1 MGLAKND
8 IIKLNITAMSSEGSG
23 IGKTE
28 DGMVVFVP
36 MTAVGDELFVRI
48 LKVKKTLAYGKIEE
62 IITPSASRV
71 EPECDVFRLCG
82 GCVYCHIDYDSEA
95 KIKEKRVAD
104 AISRIGGID
113 TKVNPIVKAH
123 SPSRYRNKAQIP
135 VGVSPEGKVTMG
147 FFSRHSHRIADSM
160 DCLLQPKVFLTASAV
175 LKDFIQEKN
184 ISTYNEETHT
194 GLVRH
199 LYLRFG
205 EKSGELMV
213 CIVINGDSIPFEEE
227 LVSRLLSALPTIKS
241 ISVNSN
247 TEKTNVILGKNFRVL
262 YGDIYISDTLCGLK
276 FLISP
281 QSFYQV
287 NRSQAEVLYGIARDY
302 AELKST
308 DTLLDLYCGT
318 GTIGLSMALDCK
330 SLIGV
335 EIVPRAIEDAKKNA
349 RLNNIANSRF
359 ICGDA
364 ATAAAKL
371 KEEGVTPDVIIL
383 DPPRKGCDA
392 ELLSTVAAMSPRRI
406 VYVSCDPA
414 TLARDLKI
422 FAELGYTTEEVT
434 PVDMFPR
441 TAHVESVAK
450 LTCFAKISQSSR
462 MEIW

>member
-23 IGKTE
+23 IGKTQ

-36 MTAVGDELFVRI
+36 MTAVGDELYVRI

-62 IITPSASRV
+62 MITPSDSRI
-71 EPECDVFRLCG
+71 EPQCDVFRLCG
-82 GCVYCHIDYDSEA
+82 GCVYCHIDYDTEA

-113 TKVNPIVKAH
+113 AVINPIVKAKC
-123 SPSRYRNKAQIP
+123 PSRYRNKAQIP
-135 VGVSPEGKVTMG
+135 VGVSLDGKVTMG
-147 FFSRHSHRIADSM
+147 FFSRHSHRIVDTS
-160 DCLLQPKVFLTASAV
+160 DCKLQPEIFLKASEV
-175 LKDFIQEKN
+175 LKKFIEDKN
-184 ISTYNEETHT
+184 ISVYNETT
-194 GLVRH
+194 QKGLVRH

-213 CIVINGDSIPFEEE
+213 CIVINGESLPFEEE
-227 LVSRLLSALPTIKS
+227 LVMRFCDALPMIKS
-241 ISVNSN
+241 ISLNFN
-247 TEKTNVILGKNFRVL
+247 KEDTNVILGKNFRVL

-287 NRSQAEVLYGIARDY
+287 NRTQAEVLYSIARDF

-308 DTLLDLYCGT
+308 DTLIDLYCGT
-318 GTIGLSMALDCK
+318 GTIGLYMARECK
-330 SLIGV
+330 SLVGV
-335 EIVPRAIEDAKKNA
+335 EIVESAIEDAKKNA
-349 RLNNIANSRF
+349 RLNDIQNTRF
-359 ICGDA
+359 ICADA
-364 ATAAAKL
+364 ATAARKL
-371 KEEGVTPDVIIL
+371 KSEGKEADVIVL
-383 DPPRKGCDA
+383 DPPRKGCDV
-392 ELLSTVAAMSPRRI
+392 ELLKTVASFEPRRI

-422 FAELGYTTEEVT
+422 LSELGYVTEEVT

-450 LTCFAKISQSSR
+450 LTRSSDL
-462 MEIW
+462 